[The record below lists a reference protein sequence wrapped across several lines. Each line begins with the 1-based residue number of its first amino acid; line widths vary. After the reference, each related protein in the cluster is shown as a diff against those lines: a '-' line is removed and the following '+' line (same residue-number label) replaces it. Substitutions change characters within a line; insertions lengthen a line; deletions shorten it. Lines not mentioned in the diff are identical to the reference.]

1 MAVYFKRRAN
11 IYILKS
17 APLGSVM
24 GSCCAAQVPPPYEDK
39 PLCAPE
45 KVVYEPPTTWYVRK
59 NFAKW
64 DVATAIS
71 TMRATLCTRKP
82 LVQAQFCTPKPP
94 EHRRIEVSASV
105 VDTDLAVP
113 RNRVE
118 NLVIV
123 SPYQFEAAW
132 RILRYDFRVTEAEA
146 DDLIVMARAFL
157 S

>member
-1 MAVYFKRRAN
+1 
-11 IYILKS
+11 
-17 APLGSVM
+17 M
-24 GSCCAAQVPPPYEDK
+24 GNCCAALVPPPYDAE

-45 KVVYEPPTTWYVRK
+45 KNVYKPPTTWYERR
-59 NFAKW
+59 NFANW
-64 DVATAIS
+64 RVLTAIS
-71 TMRATLCTRKP
+71 TMRITRSKKRP
-82 LVQAQFCTPKPP
+82 LVEAQFCATKPP

-113 RNRVE
+113 WKRVE

-123 SPYQFEAAW
+123 SPCQLEAAW

-146 DDLIVMARAFL
+146 DDLIVMARAFF